1 MMKQFFLERPT
12 NLSDLDLSESER
24 QLLSKL
30 LQETKLEIPF
40 LVNIEIAYGNKGF
53 PKVQFIVI
61 DQEGAPN
68 EVETY
73 LYPHIGQ
80 NGVLEY
86 LSITHYQKEG
96 GQFLYSGNFVK
107 YKPYITCLRKITFK
121 AKIAGIKTFG
131 KAREI
136 EAYVATLAG
145 AVSKKVNGLRIYR
158 EILGVFDVPLNRV
171 IELNLLDCLLIREG
185 EITFLQCEKAA
196 YTLQYTPFYISYETE
211 EVTIRQKTSG
221 TLEIT
226 FKKGE
231 SEDPANRQKLLEE
244 AKRKI
249 DWFKKKVEKL

>member
-1 MMKQFFLERPT
+1 MMKQFFLERT
-12 NLSDLDLSESER
+12 TKLSDLDLSESER
-24 QLLSKL
+24 QLLSEL
-30 LQETKLEIPF
+30 LEETKLEMPF
-40 LVNIEIAYGNKGF
+40 LVNIEVAYGNKGF

-80 NGVLEY
+80 SEVLEY
-86 LSITHYQKEG
+86 LSVTHHKKEG

-121 AKIAGIKTFG
+121 AKIAGLKTFG

-145 AVSKKVNGLRIYR
+145 AVSRKVNGLRIYR

-211 EVTIRQKTSG
+211 EAIVRKRPIG
-221 TLEIT
+221 DYEIT
-226 FKKGE
+226 FKREKRE
-231 SEDPANRQKLLEE
+231 NTANRQKLLEE
-244 AKRKI
+244 ASKRI